1 MARYLGCGIGVRVKG
16 GIAAHSKPNR
26 IAPQTGAIMPVSPL
40 DYRYGRD
47 AIKAIWSQDGRHAR
61 QLEVERALI
70 WAHNQLGRVSDEHYA
85 TVASISNP
93 EKVTAERVDEIERET
108 RHDIMALTKAMAE
121 AAGEAGWCIHLGAT
135 SNDIVD
141 TAVGLQIKDSVQ
153 IHREILVTL
162 IGTLANL
169 AERERDTVM
178 LGRTH
183 GQAAVPIT
191 FGLKIA
197 VFLDEFRRHLVRLDE
212 IHDRICVGK
221 FLGAVGTGA
230 AQGENA
236 RELQRLIL
244 THLELSVP
252 MVTTQ
257 VVGRDRYIEWV
268 SWMANVAT
276 SVEKLLQEIRNLQRS
291 EIAEVGEWFDTEKQ
305 VGSSTM
311 AHKRNPIT
319 AENACGLA
327 RIVRSFIVP
336 SYENALLWHERDL
349 ANSSAERFTLS
360 HAAILLDDVMAK
372 CDRVMA
378 KCVVD
383 TKNMLANIERQN
395 GLVMAE
401 KVMIELVDGGIPRD
415 EAHEILRTA
424 SMNCI
429 SQGIHLREIC
439 ANLEDITSRFTGEQ
453 IEAMFNPANHIGVS
467 GELVDE
473 AVALARSEI
482 SSD

>member
-1 MARYLGCGIGVRVKG
+1 MKRV
-16 GIAAHSKPNR
+16 
-26 IAPQTGAIMPVSPL
+26 
-40 DYRYGRD
+40 
-47 AIKAIWSQDGRHAR
+47 WSQEGRHIR
-61 QLEVERALI
+61 QLDVERALI
-70 WAHNQLGRVSDEHYA
+70 WAHNQLGRVSDEDYA
-85 TVASISNP
+85 AIAAISNS
-93 EKVTAERVDEIERET
+93 ESVTMQRVDEIEAET

-121 AAGEAGWCIHLGAT
+121 AAGKAGWCIHLGAT

-141 TAVGLQIKDSVQ
+141 TAVGLQIRDSVA
-153 IHREILVTL
+153 IHREVLCDVIVTL
-162 IGTLANL
+162 ADL

-212 IHDRICVGK
+212 ISNRVCIGK

-230 AQGENA
+230 AQGTQA
-236 RELQRLIL
+236 RELQKLIL
-244 THLELSVP
+244 THLNLSVP
-252 MVTTQ
+252 LVTTQ

-327 RIVRSFIVP
+327 RIVRSFIIP

-360 HAAILLDDVMAK
+360 HSAILLDDVLAK
-372 CDRVMA
+372 CNRVMA

-383 TKNMLANIERQN
+383 SSRMLANIEAQG

-401 KVMIELVDGGIPRD
+401 KVMIELIDSGIARD
-415 EAHEILRTA
+415 EAHEILRGA
-424 SMNCI
+424 SMTSVSEGRNLRDVCAQIHAI
-429 SQGIHLREIC
+429 SE
-439 ANLEDITSRFTGEQ
+439 RFDSSALDE
-453 IEAMFNPANHIGVS
+453 MFNPQNHVGVS

-473 AVALARSEI
+473 AVELARLTVSRG
-482 SSD
+482 

>member
-1 MARYLGCGIGVRVKG
+1 
-16 GIAAHSKPNR
+16 
-26 IAPQTGAIMPVSPL
+26 MPVSPL

-47 AIKAIWSQDGRHAR
+47 PIKLVWSQQGRHER
-61 QLEVERALI
+61 QLDVERALV
-70 WAHNQLGRVSDEHYA
+70 WAHNQLGRVSDEDYA
-85 TVASISNP
+85 AVASISNSNS
-93 EKVTAERVDEIERET
+93 VTVERVDEIERET
-108 RHDIMALTKAMAE
+108 KHDIMALTKAMAE
-121 AAGEAGWCIHLGAT
+121 AAGDAGWCIHLGAT

-141 TAVGLQIKDSVQ
+141 TAVGLQIKDSVDV
-153 IHREILVTL
+153 HREILTTL
-162 IGTLANL
+162 LSTLADL

-197 VFLDEFRRHLVRLDE
+197 VFVDEFRRHLERLDE
-212 IHDRICVGK
+212 IQNRVCVGK

-230 AQGENA
+230 AQGNDA
-236 RELQRLIL
+236 KELQRLIL
-244 THLELSVP
+244 SNLGLSVP
-252 MVTTQ
+252 LVTTQ

-327 RIVRSFIVP
+327 RIVRSFIIP

-360 HAAILLDDVMAK
+360 HSAILLDDVLAK
-372 CDRVMA
+372 CDRVMS

-383 TKNMLANIERQN
+383 TDNMLANIERQN

-401 KVMIELVDGGIPRD
+401 KVMIELVDAGIPRD
-415 EAHEILRTA
+415 EAHEILRSA
-424 SMNCI
+424 SMICI
-429 SQGIHLREIC
+429 SNGTHLREVCGEID
-439 ANLEDITSRFTGEQ
+439 AIVERFDNDQ
-453 IEAMFNPANHIGVS
+453 LDAMFNPANHIGLS
-467 GELVDE
+467 GELVDD
-473 AVALARSEI
+473 AVASARKHL
-482 SSD
+482 

>member
-1 MARYLGCGIGVRVKG
+1 
-16 GIAAHSKPNR
+16 
-26 IAPQTGAIMPVSPL
+26 MPVSPL

-47 AIKAIWSQDGRHAR
+47 AIKAVWSQEGRHER

-70 WAHNQLGRVSDEHYA
+70 WAHNQLGRVSDEDYA
-85 TVASISNP
+85 VVAAIANIES
-93 EKVTAERVDEIERET
+93 VTIQRVDEIEAET

-121 AAGEAGWCIHLGAT
+121 VAGEAGWCIHLGAT

-141 TAVGLQIKDSVQ
+141 TAVGLQIRDSLL
-153 IHREILVTL
+153 IHREILSEL
-162 IGTLANL
+162 IATLADL

-191 FGLKIA
+191 FGLKMA
-197 VFLDEFRRHLVRLDE
+197 VFTDEFRRHFVRLEE
-212 IHDRICVGK
+212 IEQRVCVGK

-230 AQGENA
+230 AQGDNA
-236 RELQRLIL
+236 RELQELIL
-244 THLELSVP
+244 THLGLNTP
-252 MVTTQ
+252 LVTTQ
-257 VVGRDRYIEWV
+257 VVGRDRYIEWM
-268 SWMANVAT
+268 SWIANVAT

-291 EIAEVGEWFDTEKQ
+291 EIAEVAEAFDADKQ

-327 RIVRSFIVP
+327 RIVRSFIIP

-360 HAAILLDDVMAK
+360 HAAILLDDILAK
-372 CDRVMA
+372 SKRVMG

-383 TKNMLANIERQN
+383 ASRMRANIDAQN

-401 KVMIELVDGGIPRD
+401 KVMIELVDAGMPRD
-415 EAHEILRTA
+415 EAHEVLRSA
-424 SMNCI
+424 SMTAVAEN
-429 SQGIHLREIC
+429 R
-439 ANLEDITSRFTGEQ
+439 NLCEVCGEVESITAKFGETALN
-453 IEAMFNPANHIGVS
+453 AMFDPSSHLGVS

-473 AVALARSEI
+473 TVTLARKEI
-482 SSD
+482 E

>member
-1 MARYLGCGIGVRVKG
+1 
-16 GIAAHSKPNR
+16 
-26 IAPQTGAIMPVSPL
+26 MPLCPL

-47 AIKAIWSQDGRHAR
+47 SVKEIWSDEGRHAR
-61 QLEVERALI
+61 QIEVERALI
-70 WAHNQLGRVSDEHYA
+70 WAHKELGRVTEADYDA
-85 TVASISNP
+85 VAAISNP
-93 EKVTAERVDEIERET
+93 TAVTIERVLEIEAET
-108 RHDIMALTKAMAE
+108 KHDIMALTKAMAE
-121 AAGEAGWCIHLGAT
+121 QAGDAGWCIHLGAT

-141 TAVGLQIKDSVQ
+141 SAVAIQIRDSVTIQ
-153 IHREILVTL
+153 HEVLCQLLT
-162 IGTLANL
+162 TMANL

-191 FGLKIA
+191 FGLKVA
-197 VFLDEFRRHLVRLDE
+197 VWVDEFRRHLLRLAQMSP
-212 IHDRICVGK
+212 RVCVGK

-236 RELQRLIL
+236 RELQALIL
-244 THLELSVP
+244 THLGLGVP
-252 MVTTQ
+252 LVTTQ

-276 SVEKLLQEIRNLQRS
+276 SVEKVLTEVRNLQRT
-291 EIAEVGEWFDTEKQ
+291 EIAEVAEAFDVEKQ

-327 RIVRSFIVP
+327 RIVRSMVMP
-336 SYENALLWHERDL
+336 TWENAILWHERDL

-360 HAAILLDDVMAK
+360 HSVVLLDDVLVK
-372 CDRVMA
+372 TDQVLG
-378 KCVVD
+378 KLVVD
-383 TKNMLANIERQN
+383 APRMLANIESQN

-401 KVMIELVDGGIPRD
+401 KVMIALVDKGMPRD
-415 EAHEILRTA
+415 EAHEVLRSA
-424 SMNCI
+424 SMEALA
-429 SQGIHLREIC
+429 SGTH
-439 ANLEDITSRFTGEQ
+439 LEDICART
-453 IEAMFNPANHIGVS
+453 PAITALFDGDELHGLFDPASHLGVS

-473 AVALARSEI
+473 TVALARQAIGE
-482 SSD
+482 